1 MSLVIL
7 VYPHLLSN
15 HDMLTDSFHDRFE
28 QQGVQYEM
36 SLSSVRHRSS
46 ISLTILLEPHLNDIL
61 ISFHVRSNC
70 LDRGILFGI
79 DKAIELHRAAL
90 ELRPPGHHLRAF
102 PLSNLALSLHDRF
115 KQQGVVSD
123 LEEAIEL
130 HLTALELRLPGHS
143 DQSSFL
149 SAGQSDLDEAIEHHR
164 AALALYPPVHSHQ
177 YTFLNNLASSLDDGF
192 MPHASLSPDLDE
204 ASRLYF
210 QLFRVSRAVSRG
222 DPHQDSSINNAAAL
236 SSSSH
241 HVDVVKEAISS
252 LQWML
257 SRAVFV
263 MALSRLLWSCEQLSF
278 RLCNA
283 FDKST
288 GDQSRHIRQLTRQWD
303 DVVSRIRMLP
313 DFSRFLFP
321 PLFSDLQKA
330 AEYGPGI

>member
-149 SAGQSDLDEAIEHHR
+149 SAAGQSDLDEAIEHHR

-210 QLFRVSRAVSRG
+210 QLFRVSCAVSRG
-222 DPHQDSSINNAAAL
+222 DPHQDLSINNAAAL

-288 GDQSRHIRQLTRQWD
+288 GDQS
-303 DVVSRIRMLP
+303 MLP